1 MSVTDRRAEI
11 ADAQTGERISVR
23 LDELHPA
30 PPEPEDFSP
39 AA

>member
-23 LDELHPA
+23 LDELLPT